1 MIYALQRAFVAVE
14 ARKAGLL
21 AEVDLLP
28 AHYAL
33 MMNVRSHPGVT
44 GAEVARLVGV
54 TPQNIAGL
62 VARLTDRG
70 VIERRPH
77 DRHPHVLELH
87 LTATGARRLA
97 DADALVAE
105 LENELLLALGPEM
118 TGPLRAGLEQLR
130 AAATGQ

>member
-33 MMNVRSHPGVT
+33 MMNVRSNPGVT
-44 GAEVARLVGV
+44 GAELARLVGV

-70 VIERRPH
+70 LIERRPH
-77 DRHPHVLELH
+77 DRHPHVLELR
-87 LTATGARRLA
+87 LTTTGARRLA

-118 TGPLRAGLEQLR
+118 TGPLRAGLENLR
-130 AAATGQ
+130 SAATGQ